1 MKTKK
6 QFKYFT
12 IMEYEKE
19 QIYLQNMHKSGWKFV
34 RVSGLGVY
42 HFVEST
48 PEDVIYQLDYN
59 QEGLANKAEYVQMFN
74 DCGWEYIQD
83 YAGYCYFRKSASQM
97 NGDEEI
103 FCDEQS
109 RVQMMER
116 VFKGRLLP
124 LVILFSCVLIP
135 QFILN
140 VFGFHNYIVGA
151 FMGGIIVLYLAV
163 FGAFGIQYLKYK
175 RNATKK

>member
-19 QIYLQNMHKSGWKFV
+19 QIYLQEMHRSGWEFV
-34 RVSGLGVY
+34 KVSGIGTY
-42 HFVEST
+42 HFVECT
-48 PEDVIYQLDYN
+48 PKDVVYQLDYN
-59 QEGLANKAEYVQMFN
+59 QKGLANKAEYVQMFN

-83 YAGYCYFRKSASQM
+83 FAGYSYFRKSAEEM
-97 NGDEEI
+97 NGTEEI
-103 FCDEQS
+103 FCDDES
-109 RVQMMER
+109 RIQMMER

-124 LVILFSCVLIP
+124 LVILFSCVLVP

-140 VFGFHNYIVGA
+140 IFVTHNYIVGA
-151 FMGGIIVLYLAV
+151 FIGGIVLLYLAI
-163 FGAFGIQYLKYK
+163 FGAFGIKYLKYK
-175 RNATKK
+175 NKVPK